1 MITGRTRVV
10 AIVADPVAR
19 ARSPMLLNALFAERH
34 LDLVMVPFHVPAGGL
49 EPVIEGM
56 RAIENCAGALVS
68 MPHKTRVTSLVDEVT
83 RAGRE
88 VGACNV
94 VRRQP
99 DGRLVGTMFDGEGFV
114 GGLTAAGHD
123 VRGRRALV
131 AGAGGAASAIAF
143 ALAHHGVA
151 ALTLTNRTAAKAEAL
166 AARVRE
172 AAPGVAVQA
181 GDADPRGHDLVVNG
195 TSLGMQPDDPPPVA
209 TGALEPG
216 TIAAEVIV
224 AHETTRFL
232 DEAERRGC
240 VVHRGEAMLVA
251 QLDLI
256 VDFLLPR

>member
-19 ARSPMLLNALFAERH
+19 AQSPMLLNALFAERD
-34 LDLVMVPFHVPAGGL
+34 LDVVMVPFHVRAGGL
-49 EPVIEGM
+49 ESAIAGL
-56 RAIENCAGALVS
+56 RAIESCAGALVS
-68 MPHKTRVTSLVDEVT
+68 MPHKTRLRSLVDEVT

-94 VRRQP
+94 VRREP

-114 GGLTAAGHD
+114 GGLGAAGHD
-123 VRGRRALV
+123 VRGRRVLL

-151 ALTLTNRTAAKAEAL
+151 ALTITNRTAAKAEAL

-172 AAPGVAVQA
+172 AAPGVRARA
-181 GDADPRGHDLVVNG
+181 GGADPRAHDLVVNG
-195 TSLGMQPDDPPPVA
+195 TSLGMQPGDPPPVDVDR
-209 TGALEPG
+209 LEPG
-216 TIAAEVIV
+216 SIAAEVV
-224 AHETTRFL
+224 TAHETTCFL
-232 DEAERRGC
+232 DEAARRGC
-240 VVHRGEAMLVA
+240 IVHPGRAMLVA

-256 VDFLLPR
+256 VDFVLPR